1 MIWQTLLFRVVSDA
15 AAALIASPS
24 RSVVVL
30 VALSS
35 SVIHS
40 NTVLETF
47 LVPTELTNGVSVG
60 LMFV

>member
-1 MIWQTLLFRVVSDA
+1 MIWQTLLFRVVRLA

-30 VALSS
+30 VALNS

-40 NTVLETF
+40 KTVFET
-47 LVPTELTNGVSVG
+47 LRVPTLFTNGVSVG

>member
-1 MIWQTLLFRVVSDA
+1 MIWQTLLLRVVRDA

-30 VALSS
+30 VADSS

-40 NTVLETF
+40 KTVLDT
-47 LVPTELTNGVSVG
+47 LRVPTLLTKGVSVG
-60 LMFV
+60 LMFA

>member
-1 MIWQTLLFRVVSDA
+1 MIWQTLLFRVVSEA
-15 AAALIASPS
+15 AAALMASPS
-24 RSVVVL
+24 RSVVVE
-30 VALSS
+30 VADNS

-47 LVPTELTNGVSVG
+47 LVPTLLTNGVSVG

>member
-1 MIWQTLLFRVVSDA
+1 MIWQTLLLRVVSEA
-15 AAALIASPS
+15 AAALMASPS
-24 RSVVVL
+24 KSVVVL

-40 NTVLETF
+40 KTVFET
-47 LVPTELTNGVSVG
+47 LRVPTLLTNGVSVG